1 MTRLFGCI
9 CNQPQRLDEALESVR
24 TVLVAKAP
32 IARWGLGYVHSGE
45 VLLTLHPRQAASE
58 VDFYALLAGLH
69 SDYMIG
75 WAGDEDELRGD
86 ANTQPFRYR
95 RWFFAQEK
103 AGPPMAP
110 ASDGQTTGEV
120 QAQLGQHIPDY
131 LRRNIRGRS
140 PAELVFHL
148 FLSMLHDAGTL
159 DDPNLAPTHIRR
171 ALRDTVAL
179 VDAVV
184 AKAGS
189 SWQHGNIV
197 LSNSRSMMAVRLGE
211 PLQVRRL
218 KQQKDPRR
226 PESQFKA
233 VLVLSGPDVRGESGF
248 EELPPRSAVAISRD
262 VTTDIVE
269 LDA

>member
-9 CNQPQRLDEALESVR
+9 CNQPQRLDEALEGVR
-24 TVLVAKAP
+24 TVLVAPAP
-32 IARWGLGYVHSGE
+32 VSRWGLGYVHSGE
-45 VLLTLHPRQAASE
+45 VLLTLHPRQAATD
-58 VDFYALLAGLH
+58 VDFYALLAGLN

-75 WAGDEDELRGD
+75 WAGAEDDLRGD

-95 RWFFAQEK
+95 RWFFAQET
-103 AGPPMAP
+103 AAAP
-110 ASDGQTTGEV
+110 GGGNAEV
-120 QAQLGQHIPDY
+120 QAQLQQHIPDY

-140 PAELVFHL
+140 PAEMVFHL

-179 VDAVV
+179 VDSMAD
-184 AKAGS
+184 KAGTR
-189 SWQHGNIV
+189 WEHGNIV

-233 VLVLSGPDVRGESGF
+233 VLVVSSQDLRGESGF

-262 VTTDIVE
+262 VNTDIVE

>member
-1 MTRLFGCI
+1 MTRLFGLI
-9 CNQPQRLDEALESVR
+9 CNQPQRLDEALETVR
-24 TVLVAKAP
+24 TVLVAPAP
-32 IARWGLGYVHSGE
+32 VARWGLGYVHSGE

-58 VDFYALLAGLH
+58 VEFHSLLAGLN

-75 WAGDEDELRGD
+75 WAGVDDELRGD

-95 RWFFAQEK
+95 RWFFAQEGV
-103 AGPPMAP
+103 GPRPEP
-110 ASDGQTTGEV
+110 FTE
-120 QAQLGQHIPDY
+120 QLLPQIVQHIPEY

-140 PAELVFHL
+140 PAEHVFHL

-159 DDPNLAPTHIRR
+159 DDPNLAPAHIRR

-179 VDAVV
+179 IDSV
-184 AKAGS
+184 AS
-189 SWQHGNIV
+189 STGTPWPQGNII
-197 LSNSRSMMAVRLGE
+197 LSNSRSMMAVRLGG
-211 PLQVRRL
+211 PLVVRRL

-233 VLVLSGPDVRGESGF
+233 VLVASSPDLKGENGF
-248 EELPPRSAVAISRD
+248 EELPSRAAVTVSRD
-262 VTTDIVE
+262 ITTDIVE

>member
-24 TVLVAKAP
+24 TVLVARAP
-32 IARWGLGYVHSGE
+32 VSRWGLGYVHSGE
-45 VLLTLHPRQAASE
+45 VLLTLHPRQASSE
-58 VDFYALLAGLH
+58 VDFYALLAGLN

-75 WAGDEDELRGD
+75 WAGNEDDLRGD

-95 RWFFAQEK
+95 RWFFAQENAN
-103 AGPPMAP
+103 AGAGAATAELM
-110 ASDGQTTGEV
+110 Q
-120 QAQLGQHIPDY
+120 QLTQHIPDY
-131 LRRNIRGRS
+131 LRRNVRGRS

-179 VDAVV
+179 VDAV
-184 AKAGS
+184 ATKAGAT
-189 SWQHGNIV
+189 WQHGNIV

-233 VLVLSGPDVRGESGF
+233 VLVVSSPDLRGEGGF
-248 EELPPRSAVAISRD
+248 EELPARSAVAISRD

>member
-1 MTRLFGCI
+1 M
-9 CNQPQRLDEALESVR
+9 
-24 TVLVAKAP
+24 LVAQAP
-32 IARWGLGYVHSGE
+32 VSRWGLGYVHSGE
-45 VLLTLHPRQAASE
+45 VLLTLHPRQASSD
-58 VDFYALLAGLH
+58 VDFYALLAGLN

-75 WAGDEDELRGD
+75 WAGAEDDLRGD

-95 RWFFAQEK
+95 RWFFAQET
-103 AGPPMAP
+103 ATAP
-110 ASDGQTTGEV
+110 GGGNAEL
-120 QAQLGQHIPDY
+120 QAQLQQHIPEY

-140 PAELVFHL
+140 PAEMVFHL

-179 VDAVV
+179 VDSMAD
-184 AKAGS
+184 KAGTR
-189 SWQHGNIV
+189 WEHGNIV

-233 VLVLSGPDVRGESGF
+233 VLVVSSQDLRGESGF

-262 VTTDIVE
+262 VNTDIVE

>member
-9 CNQPQRLDEALESVR
+9 CNQPQRLDEALEGVR
-24 TVLVAKAP
+24 SVLVARVP
-32 IARWGLGYVHSGE
+32 VARWGLGYVHSGE
-45 VLLTLHPRQAASE
+45 VLLTLHPRQAAAD
-58 VDFYALLAGLH
+58 VDFHSLLSGLN

-75 WAGDEDELRGD
+75 WAGEEDDLRGD
-86 ANTQPFRYR
+86 VNTQPFRYR
-95 RWFFAQEK
+95 RWFFAQEGK
-103 AGPPMAP
+103 GPGAELL
-110 ASDGQTTGEV
+110 AEV
-120 QAQLGQHIPDY
+120 LPQLVQHIPDY

-140 PAELVFHL
+140 PSEQVFHL

-159 DDPNLAPTHIRR
+159 DDPNLAPSHIRR

-179 VDAVV
+179 IDAIV
-184 AKAGS
+184 AKAGGT
-189 SWQHGNIV
+189 WPHGNMI

-211 PLQVRRL
+211 PLVVRRL

-233 VLVLSGPDVRGESGF
+233 VLVASGADLRGEGGF
-248 EELPPRSAVAISRD
+248 EELPPRAAVTVSRD
-262 VTTDIVE
+262 VTTDVVE

>member
-24 TVLVAKAP
+24 TVLVARAP
-32 IARWGLGYVHSGE
+32 VSRWGLGYVHSGE
-45 VLLTLHPRQAASE
+45 VLLTLHPRQASTE
-58 VDFYALLAGLH
+58 VDFYALLAGLN

-75 WAGDEDELRGD
+75 WAGSEDELRGD

-95 RWFFAQEK
+95 RWFFAQENAAT
-103 AGPPMAP
+103 AGAGT
-110 ASDGQTTGEV
+110 AEV
-120 QAQLGQHIPDY
+120 QAQLVQHIPDY

-171 ALRDTVAL
+171 ALRDTIAL
-179 VDAVV
+179 VDSVA
-184 AKAGS
+184 AKAGTP
-189 SWQHGNIV
+189 WEHGNIV

-233 VLVLSGPDVRGESGF
+233 VLVVSSPDLRGESGF
-248 EELPPRSAVAISRD
+248 EELPQRSAVAISRD

>member
-24 TVLVAKAP
+24 TVLVAQAP
-32 IARWGLGYVHSGE
+32 VSRWGLGYVHSGE
-45 VLLTLHPRQAASE
+45 VLLTLHPRQASSD
-58 VDFYALLAGLH
+58 VDFYALLAGLN

-75 WAGDEDELRGD
+75 WAGAEDELRGD

-95 RWFFAQEK
+95 RWFFAQETG
-103 AGPPMAP
+103 AGAGRSGNAEM
-110 ASDGQTTGEV
+110 
-120 QAQLGQHIPDY
+120 QAQLQQHVPDY

-171 ALRDTVAL
+171 GLRDTIAL
-179 VDAVV
+179 VDAVA
-184 AKAGS
+184 AKTGAG
-189 SWQHGNIV
+189 WEHGNIV

-233 VLVLSGPDVRGESGF
+233 VLVVSSQDLRGESGF
-248 EELPPRSAVAISRD
+248 EEMPPRSAVAISRD
-262 VTTDIVE
+262 VNTDIVE

>member
-24 TVLVAKAP
+24 TVLVAQAP
-32 IARWGLGYVHSGE
+32 VSRWGLGYVHSGE
-45 VLLTLHPRQAASE
+45 VLLTLHPRQASSD
-58 VDFYALLAGLH
+58 VDFYALLAGLN

-75 WAGDEDELRGD
+75 WAGAEDDLRGD

-95 RWFFAQEK
+95 RWFFAQET
-103 AGPPMAP
+103 ASAP
-110 ASDGQTTGEV
+110 GGGNAEL
-120 QAQLGQHIPDY
+120 QAQLQQHIPEY

-140 PAELVFHL
+140 PAEMVFHL

-179 VDAVV
+179 VDSMAD
-184 AKAGS
+184 KAGTR
-189 SWQHGNIV
+189 WEHGNIV

-218 KQQKDPRR
+218 KQQNDPRR

-233 VLVLSGPDVRGESGF
+233 VLVISSQDLRGESGF

-262 VTTDIVE
+262 VNTDIVE

>member
-24 TVLVAKAP
+24 TVLVARAP
-32 IARWGLGYVHSGE
+32 VSRWGLGYVHSGE
-45 VLLTLHPRQAASE
+45 VLLTLHPRQASGE
-58 VDFYALLAGLH
+58 VDFYALLAGLN
-69 SDYMIG
+69 SDYAIG
-75 WAGDEDELRGD
+75 WAGAEDELRGD

-95 RWFFAQEK
+95 RWFFAQENM
-103 AGPPMAP
+103 PNTD
-110 ASDGQTTGEV
+110 ASAAAATAELV
-120 QAQLGQHIPDY
+120 PQLTQHIPDY

-179 VDAVV
+179 VDAVA
-184 AKAGS
+184 AKAS
-189 SWQHGNIV
+189 ATWQHGNIV
-197 LSNSRSMMAVRLGE
+197 VSNSRSMMAVRLGE

-233 VLVLSGPDVRGESGF
+233 VLVVSSPDLRGESGF

>member
-9 CNQPQRLDEALESVR
+9 CNQPQRLDEALEGVR
-24 TVLVAKAP
+24 TILVAKAP
-32 IARWGLGYVHSGE
+32 VARWGLGYVHSGE
-45 VLLTLHPRQAASE
+45 VLLTLHPRQAGSE
-58 VDFYALLAGLH
+58 VDFYALLAGLN
-69 SDYMIG
+69 SDYVIG
-75 WAGDEDELRGD
+75 WAGQEDALRGD

-95 RWFFAQEK
+95 RWFFAQEN
-103 AGPPMAP
+103 
-110 ASDGQTTGEV
+110 
-120 QAQLGQHIPDY
+120 QAAAATSKSAELMPQLLQHIPDY

-148 FLSMLHDAGTL
+148 FLAMLHDAGTL

-171 ALRDTVAL
+171 ALRDAVAL
-179 VDAVV
+179 VDSV
-184 AKAGS
+184 AEKAGS
-189 SWQHGNIV
+189 AWEHGNIV

-211 PLQVRRL
+211 PLLVRRL

-233 VLVLSGPDVRGESGF
+233 VLVVSSPDLRGENGF
-248 EELPPRSAVAISRD
+248 EELPARSAVAISRD

>member
-24 TVLVAKAP
+24 TVLVAKTP
-32 IARWGLGYVHSGE
+32 VARWGLGYVHSGE
-45 VLLTLHPRQAASE
+45 VLLTLHPRQASVD
-58 VDFYALLAGLH
+58 VDFHALLSGLN
-69 SDYMIG
+69 SDYVIG
-75 WAGDEDELRGD
+75 WAGHEDDLRGD

-95 RWFFAQEK
+95 RWFFAQENVSAA
-103 AGPPMAP
+103 AGAGGPSA
-110 ASDGQTTGEV
+110 EV
-120 QAQLGQHIPDY
+120 LSQLMQHVPDY

-171 ALRDTVAL
+171 GLRDTIAL
-179 VDAVV
+179 VDAV
-184 AKAGS
+184 AGKAGS

-197 LSNSRSMMAVRLGE
+197 VSNSRSMMAVRLGE

-233 VLVLSGPDVRGESGF
+233 VLVVSSPDLRGEGGF

-262 VTTDIVE
+262 VTTDVVE

>member
-24 TVLVAKAP
+24 TVLVAQAP
-32 IARWGLGYVHSGE
+32 VSRWGLGYVHSGE
-45 VLLTLHPRQAASE
+45 VLLTLHPRQASSD
-58 VDFYALLAGLH
+58 VDFYALLAGLN

-75 WAGDEDELRGD
+75 WAGAEDDLRGD

-95 RWFFAQEK
+95 RWFFAQET
-103 AGPPMAP
+103 ATAP
-110 ASDGQTTGEV
+110 GGGNAEL
-120 QAQLGQHIPDY
+120 QAQLQQHIPEY

-140 PAELVFHL
+140 PAEMVFHL

-179 VDAVV
+179 VDSMAD
-184 AKAGS
+184 KAGTR
-189 SWQHGNIV
+189 WEHGNIV

-233 VLVLSGPDVRGESGF
+233 VLVVSSQDLRGESGF

-262 VTTDIVE
+262 VNTDIVE

>member
-24 TVLVAKAP
+24 TVLVAQAP
-32 IARWGLGYVHSGE
+32 VSRWGLGYVHSGE
-45 VLLTLHPRQAASE
+45 VLLTLHPRQASSD
-58 VDFYALLAGLH
+58 VDFYALLAGLN

-75 WAGDEDELRGD
+75 WAGAEDDLRGD

-95 RWFFAQEK
+95 RWFFAQET
-103 AGPPMAP
+103 ASAP
-110 ASDGQTTGEV
+110 GGGNAEL
-120 QAQLGQHIPDY
+120 QAQLQQHIPEY

-140 PAELVFHL
+140 PAEMVFHL

-179 VDAVV
+179 VDSMAD
-184 AKAGS
+184 KAGTR
-189 SWQHGNIV
+189 WEHGNIV

-233 VLVLSGPDVRGESGF
+233 VLVVSSQDLRGESGF

-262 VTTDIVE
+262 VNTDIVE